1 MNRKGIAVAL
11 GLLYL
16 LFAPVLAAEVTKTVN
31 AETGLLGWKLREGNF
46 EMELV
51 QRLPDQTRAFFQA
64 RGFPATIADR
74 IARACV
80 MQTIVR
86 NTGQPGRAQA
96 VRVDLREW
104 RLKYRNLIRPIK
116 RKETWLAEWT
126 ENAISPAARI
136 AFRWATF
143 PTGQI
148 FEPRGDYNW
157 GMTSY
162 GLPPGVEFDL
172 QVVWHE
178 GPQRHVAWLRHL
190 QCAADR
196 RQ

>member
-1 MNRKGIAVAL
+1 MSRKGTAVAL
-11 GLLYL
+11 SLLYL
-16 LFAPVLAAEVTKTVN
+16 LFTPVLAAGVIKTVD
-31 AETGLLGWKLREGNF
+31 AETGLVGWKLHAGVLEL
-46 EMELV
+46 ELV

-64 RGFPATIADR
+64 RGFPAEIADR

-86 NTGQPGRAQA
+86 NIGQPDKAQA
-96 VRVDLREW
+96 VRVDLQEW
-104 RLKYRNLIRPIK
+104 RLKYRNVVRPIK
-116 RKETWLAEWT
+116 LKETWLAEWT
-126 ENAISPAARI
+126 EDTVSPAARI

-143 PTGQI
+143 PTEQI

-162 GLPPGVEFDL
+162 GLPPGAEFDL

-178 GPQRHVAWLRHL
+178 GLQRHTAWLRYI

-196 RQ
+196 RE

>member
-1 MNRKGIAVAL
+1 MNRKRTMAVS
-11 GLLYL
+11 GLLFL
-16 LFAPVLAAEVTKTVN
+16 LPGLVLATQVTKTVN
-31 AETGLLGWKLREGNF
+31 AETGLVGWKLRSGEL
-46 EMELV
+46 ELELV

-64 RGFPATIADR
+64 RGFQAEIADS
-74 IARACV
+74 IARGCV

-86 NTGQPGRAQA
+86 NIGQPDKAQA
-96 VRVDLREW
+96 VRVDLKEW
-104 RLKYRNLIRPIK
+104 RLKYRSVIRPIK
-116 RKETWLAEWT
+116 LKETWLAEW
-126 ENAISPAARI
+126 AGSKVSPAARI

-143 PTGQI
+143 PTEQT

-162 GLPPGVEFDL
+162 GLPPGAEFDL

-178 GPQRHVAWLRHL
+178 GSQRHTAWLRHI

-196 RQ
+196 RE